1 MKNII
6 TAIATAIIFVLI
18 VNTFD
23 ADTAASLRVAA
34 AISAVVSLANFA
46 APFLK
51 RA

>member
-6 TAIATAIIFVLI
+6 TAVATAIIFVLL

-23 ADTAASLRVAA
+23 ANTAASLRVAA
-34 AISAVVSLANFA
+34 AISAVVSLANFTA
-46 APFLK
+46 AFLR